1 MTLVFLSLSG
11 TDGFDI
17 VGTGEAQASSASG
30 DLVVGSQE
38 LSAILIALAHLDKR
52 KRNI

>member
-17 VGTGEAQASSASG
+17 IGTGEAGQASSASG

-38 LSAILIALAHLDKR
+38 LSAILIALAHLDIK
-52 KRNI
+52 

>member
-1 MTLVFLSLSG
+1 MTLVFLSLS
-11 TDGFDI
+11 DGFDI

-52 KRNI
+52 KRNV